1 MWAAI
6 ACVVLPPLE
15 SQVDTPQEKPG
26 DPLLAVARRII
37 AAREAEVGYYA
48 ELYPLLLGEIPE
60 IMADWDRNTDELPW
74 TGLKTGERQNNLVS
88 VITRVIDCAM
98 SSASR
103 AERVNALIQAAANHG
118 QSRRAQG
125 VEVEVLFAE
134 YDKLRVATWKKL
146 RELVPAP
153 TSYDA
158 IFVIDGLLS
167 IASRA
172 TALGYHREEM
182 VASGL
187 WAKQIEELKKSVRS

>member
-1 MWAAI
+1 MD
-6 ACVVLPPLE
+6 P
-15 SQVDTPQEKPG
+15 TPSRAG
-26 DPLLAVARRII
+26 DPLLDVARRII
-37 AAREAEVGYYA
+37 AAREAEVVHYA

-60 IMADWDRNTDELPW
+60 IMADWDRSTEELPW
-74 TGLKTGERQNNLVS
+74 SGLKAGERQNNLVS

-98 SSASR
+98 GSASR

-118 QSRRAQG
+118 ASRRKQG

-134 YDKLRVATWKKL
+134 YDKLRVATWQKL
-146 RELVPAP
+146 RDLVEPP
-153 TSYDA
+153 ISYDA

-182 VASGL
+182 EASGH
-187 WAKQIEELKKSVRS
+187 WTKQIEELKKTVRS